1 MLSNKDLIE
10 IERYIYLPLL
20 LIVLERDYTLFE
32 EGPFKLKAP
41 YLHMIESAKKLIE
54 KDLVEVKAKLK
65 SMKIKVVRG
74 ERDDLFTEYHFYI
87 GNYVDKRRYSNVR
100 LKNYSEKLLEEYIR
114 KSKDVS

>member
-1 MLSNKDLIE
+1 MLSDKVLIE

-20 LIVLERDYTLFE
+20 LIVLERDYALFE
-32 EGPFKLKAP
+32 EGPFKLKTP
-41 YLHMIESAKKLIE
+41 YLHMVECTKKLIE
-54 KDLVEVKAKLK
+54 KDLAEVKTKLK

-114 KSKDVS
+114 KSS